1 MEEFWNEMG
10 IMHATRWPPKRQDVA
25 YKNWTVMLSFEIIM
39 YYFFP
44 LPPKYL
50 KVHYDDYDQTNCK
63 CIDANVTNMTM
74 EYDVVRKM
82 FLLKHT

>member
-1 MEEFWNEMG
+1 
-10 IMHATRWPPKRQDVA
+10 
-25 YKNWTVMLSFEIIM
+25 MLSFEIIM